1 MRKAFL
7 TVCFLAA
14 LCTAA
19 AAQPLIKSWE
29 GIQKG
34 DVSTLEQG
42 YRLPP
47 AEYASQRFRR

>member
-34 DVSTLEQG
+34 DVPTLEQG

-47 AEYASQRFRR
+47 A